1 MGINVDAAVNSGR
14 LMVANQEDTYLRN
27 GRFEPDK
34 MIRFWADALELAIAS
49 GFSGLRVVG
58 EANWA
63 LPHPSRRGNCQARDP
78 R

>member
-34 MIRFWADALELAIAS
+34 MILFWADALELAIAS
-49 GFSGLRVVG
+49 GFP
-58 EANWA
+58 A
-63 LPHPSRRGNCQARDP
+63 
-78 R
+78 